1 MGVLTGEATTEIA
14 APIERVW
21 SIVEDVATAPE
32 WQRSLHEI
40 EPLERDEHGRV
51 IIGDAT
57 TDAKVTR
64 VKTRTRFEYFAPTSL
79 RWEMVG
85 KGDVKSMRGSW
96 ELEDLGD
103 GRTRATYR
111 LALDP
116 GRLGLLVRGPV
127 EAAVRAAIVGGR
139 PAELAERVAAAG

>member
-1 MGVLTGEATTEIA
+1 MGTLTGEATTEID

-21 SIVEDVATAPE
+21 SVVEDVANAPD
-32 WQRSLHEI
+32 WQRTLHEI
-40 EPLERDEHGRV
+40 EPIEHDERGRLIV
-51 IIGDAT
+51 GDAT

-64 VKTRTRFEYFAPTSL
+64 VKTRTRFEYVEPTSL

-116 GRLGLLVRGPV
+116 GRLGLLVRGPI

-139 PAELAERVAAAG
+139 PGELAERVAAIG

>member
-1 MGVLTGEATTEIA
+1 MGTLTGEATTEID

-21 SIVEDVATAPE
+21 PIVEDVANAPA
-32 WQRSLHEI
+32 WQRTLHQIDAI
-40 EPLERDEHGRV
+40 EHDERGRV
-51 IIGDAT
+51 VVGDAT

-64 VKTRTRFEYFAPTSL
+64 VKTRTKFEYDGPTRL

-116 GRLGLLVRGPV
+116 GRLGLLVRGPI

-139 PAELAERVAAAG
+139 PAELAECVAAIG